1 MIERAMARPKNF
13 DRNLN
18 LPITSTTLDRIDAVL
33 NRQLGEFR
41 LLFVRRA
48 IEETLEKRERAVAR
62 KRRVAKKS
70 KA

>member
-1 MIERAMARPKNF
+1 
-13 DRNLN
+13 
-18 LPITSTTLDRIDAVL
+18 
-33 NRQLGEFR
+33 
-41 LLFVRRA
+41 VRRA